1 MVRTK
6 CSIANRIIIRVQA
19 LVNSSTSHSRSLI
32 KPLISQRERERATN
46 QKAEAEM
53 LLIEPMHNLFLGMAK
68 HLQETCG
75 LVATFSHQMH
85 C

>member
-6 CSIANRIIIRVQA
+6 GSIANRIIIRVLA
-19 LVNSSTSHSRSLI
+19 SVNSSTSHSRSLI
-32 KPLISQRERERATN
+32 KSLILQREREPPTKRR
-46 QKAEAEM
+46 KAEM
-53 LLIEPMHNLFLGMAK
+53 LEPMHNLFLGMAK

>member
-6 CSIANRIIIRVQA
+6 CSVANRIIMRVQTS
-19 LVNSSTSHSRSLI
+19 VNSSTSHSRSLI
-32 KPLISQRERERATN
+32 KTFNMAERERERPTKRR
-46 QKAEAEM
+46 KADV